1 MGHMN
6 ITDIREQFP
15 ILHQQVNGHDLVY
28 LDSAA
33 TSQKPRAVIETL
45 DKYYNQYN
53 SNVHR
58 GVHTLGTRA
67 TDGYEGARE
76 KVRKFINAKSMA
88 EIIFTKGTTT
98 SLNMVALSYARANLK
113 PGDEVVITYMEHH
126 ANIIPWQQAVKATG
140 ATLKYIPLQ
149 EDGTISLEDVRETV
163 TSNTK
168 IVAVSHVSN
177 VLGTVNPIKEMAKI
191 AHDNGAVIVVDG
203 AQSTPHMKIDVQDLD
218 CDFFALSS
226 HKMCGPTGVGVLY
239 GKKALLENMEPAE
252 FGGEM
257 IDFVGLYESTWKE
270 LPWKFEA
277 GTPIIA
283 GAIGLGAAIDFL
295 EEIGLDEISRHEHKL
310 AAYALERFRQLDGV
324 TVYGPEERAGL
335 VTFNLDD
342 VHPHDVATVLDAEGI
357 AVRAGHHA
365 AQPLMKWLD
374 VTATARA
381 SFYLY
386 NTEEEIDKL
395 VEALQ
400 KTKEYFTNVFV
411 DLEHHHHHH

>member
-1 MGHMN
+1 MN

-177 VLGTVNPIKEMAKI
+177 VLGTINPIKDMAKI

-226 HKMCGPTGVGVLY
+226 HKMCGPTGIGVLY

-295 EEIGLDEISRHEHKL
+295 EEIGRDEISRHEHKL
-310 AAYALERFRQLDGV
+310 AAYALERFSQLDGV

-335 VTFNLDD
+335 VTFNLDE

-357 AVRAGHHA
+357 AVRAGHHC

-400 KTKEYFTNVFV
+400 KTKEYFTNVF
-411 DLEHHHHHH
+411 